1 MERNQDYEPNRET
14 DKYILDRLLENLPG
28 MRPDTDPGRA
38 PAFSPKAPRPSQ
50 GSPTIKMETRKS
62 GGYGR
67 SGPGR
72 LWDGEPSLSQ
82 ELQGWEKF
90 EKDLSEGLPSEGRG
104 YYRRQDSPNQYFGR
118 AARERLGWPVHKL
131 SPQEK
136 KEIEELESLL
146 AERATAPGAQKNREG
161 RIQEL
166 IEALDFTNPE
176 SAGRAFLRELKRRVV
191 DDRLP
196 RIQSGWKSAPGEE
209 VLKDKLAEMELADT
223 PRNRS
228 AAMQALGWSG
238 IPKTAKLKD
247 DSGNP
252 VPLYVDEMKANRE
265 AAAEKAY
272 MQHRRDPMKDTPE
285 RD

>member
-1 MERNQDYEPNRET
+1 MAENRYTKAARATMERNQDYEPNRET

-196 RIQSGWKSAPGEE
+196 RIQSGWKSVAKSTLGGCIIEDRDNF
-209 VLKDKLAEMELADT
+209 VLISKEL
-223 PRNRS
+223 
-228 AAMQALGWSG
+228 
-238 IPKTAKLKD
+238 KTKKSVLPTYKT
-247 DSGNP
+247 
-252 VPLYVDEMKANRE
+252 RF
-265 AAAEKAY
+265 
-272 MQHRRDPMKDTPE
+272 
-285 RD
+285 